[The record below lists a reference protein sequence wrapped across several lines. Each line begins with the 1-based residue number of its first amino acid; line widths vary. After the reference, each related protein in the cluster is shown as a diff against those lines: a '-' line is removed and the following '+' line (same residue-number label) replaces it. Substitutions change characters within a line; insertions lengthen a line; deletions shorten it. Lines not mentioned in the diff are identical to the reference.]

1 MAPVGRQLEDQ
12 FPLGGTGNFCQAVSG
27 AERVVVFSCC
37 FFFSFFY
44 GASSSA
50 VFWKTKREITVWGLE
65 DVYPK
70 DHDPPTRDVQLERHQ
85 DPKTIEIR
93 PLGKRV
99 RECVSV
105 PAVVAT
111 CD

>member
-1 MAPVGRQLEDQ
+1 M
-12 FPLGGTGNFCQAVSG
+12 
-27 AERVVVFSCC
+27 
-37 FFFSFFY
+37 
-44 GASSSA
+44 
-50 VFWKTKREITVWGLE
+50 TVWGLE

-111 CD
+111 CDR